1 MEFLILGPLQVHE
14 EGAELSLGG
23 PQERELLALLVV
35 GANRAVSVDRLI
47 DELWPDEP
55 PKTARNIVQRYVS
68 NLRRELGE
76 AGALR
81 LNTEHN
87 GYSLRLEDGDSVDA
101 FQFEELVERGEK
113 LATEDPEEA
122 ASQLSQAL
130 ELWRG
135 PPLGGVEAGA
145 TMSAEAT
152 RLDELRL
159 HATEARIEAELALGR
174 HRGLVAE
181 LEGLVQRHP
190 LRERLR
196 AQLMMALY
204 RSGRQAD
211 ALRAYAEAKQ
221 QLGEELGLE
230 PSPELASL
238 EERILLQDPTLDLAA
253 VAPPTPDLPAGAVTF
268 LFAADDERVPDP
280 IRHSV
285 ESNHGFVFRD
295 ADIQVGAAFVSAPA
309 ALSAALSAGIT
320 AARNHPEGGLHIA
333 LHTGTAFPQDGDY
346 AGPAVERT
354 VSLLEVAHPGQVLM
368 SSTTA
373 DLSRDTLGGGV
384 GLADIGSY
392 LIGSAGRAENVYQ
405 LLHEDLPTEFPS
417 LAATRETATN
427 LPAAI
432 SSFVGRAAELDEV
445 EALLEDS
452 RLVTLVGA
460 GGAGKTRLALETAG
474 RVIDGYPDGVWLVEL
489 ATITLPDLFAA
500 TVARALGIRSQPA
513 VPTIDTVLGHLR
525 HRRLLL
531 MLDNCE
537 HLVEAASSFSARALR
552 ECPELTIL
560 ATSRERLAV
569 DGETMWTI
577 PPLTMPDTSMS
588 PESLMETDAI
598 RLLADRGAQ
607 ARPGFHLDAAST
619 VAAVDICRRLDGL
632 PLAIELAAA
641 RLRVLSVE
649 ELARLLDDRFELLTG
664 GARSADP
671 RHQTLRA
678 AVDWSYELLSDGER
692 CLFRGLSVF
701 VGGLE
706 VAGAAAVA
714 APESSITEV
723 IETLQRLADKSLL
736 VAEPAGEGD
745 SRFRL
750 LETLRRYG
758 YERLVDEG
766 EENRVLH
773 RHAAYFL
780 DLAET
785 ARDRVRGP
793 DQQLWFRRLEAEHD
807 NMSKALEWTL
817 DRGDV
822 ETATRIVVA
831 LRESWHVHGHWRE
844 GRHWLDRC
852 LEDPSGLS
860 PVLQAEAHHAAGVFA
875 ALRRDYDRAMPHLE
889 AALAIYLDV
898 DDTAGI
904 ADLSFDI
911 AQAVARHGDYAR
923 AASMLEESCALYT
936 EVGDRRGVAECN
948 CVLAQLAVRRGDY
961 DVATELASEARAI
974 AEQIG
979 DHYGVSWGVLVLA
992 ERSLAHNELDAAET
1006 LFAQT
1011 LVMAEE
1017 IGNAQ
1022 FVANGLQGLGQ
1033 VEVARGHCERGSELL
1048 GKSLRINWDIGDTL
1062 FVAGGLSS
1070 MAELAM
1076 ACGDH
1081 ERAARLWGA
1090 EEALRATIAT
1100 PPPPPRQ
1107 GTPRFDRVNA
1117 ELRTRA
1123 VAHLGD
1129 EAFAAAV
1136 AEGAS
1141 MDASEAVSFAVDFP
1155 SLQGVSRSAFFES

>member
-1 MEFLILGPLQVHE
+1 MEFLILGPLQVRE

-35 GANRAVSVDRLI
+35 GANHTVSVDRLI

-76 AGALR
+76 AGASR
-81 LNTEHN
+81 LITEHS
-87 GYSLRLEDGDSVDA
+87 GYSLRLEDGDWVDA
-101 FQFEELVERGEK
+101 LRFVELVERGEK
-113 LATEDPEEA
+113 LATENPPVAVSHLDEA
-122 ASQLSQAL
+122 LA
-130 ELWRG
+130 LWRG
-135 PPLGGVEAGA
+135 PLLGSGEAGT

-159 HATEARIEAELALGR
+159 QATEARVEAELALGR

-181 LEGLVQRHP
+181 LEGLVQRYP

-196 AQLMMALY
+196 SQLMMALY

-211 ALRAYAEAKQ
+211 ALRVYTEAKQ
-221 QLGEELGLE
+221 LLGEELGLE
-230 PSPELASL
+230 PSPDLASL
-238 EERILLQDPTLDLAA
+238 EGQILLRDPALDLEA
-253 VAPPTPDLPAGAVTF
+253 VAPPSPDLPTGAVTF
-268 LFAADDERVPDP
+268 LFAANDEGVFDA

-285 ESNHGFVFRD
+285 QRNHGFMFRD
-295 ADIQVGAAFVSAPA
+295 AGVQEGAAFVSAPQ
-309 ALSAALSAGIT
+309 ALSAALSAGLAMGGDDST
-320 AARNHPEGGLHIA
+320 GGLRMA

-346 AGPAVERT
+346 ADPAVERT
-354 VSLLEVAHPGQVLM
+354 VSLLEAAHPGQILV

-373 DLSRDTLGGGV
+373 DLSRDTLGGAV
-384 GLADIGSY
+384 GLADVGSY
-392 LIGSAGRAENVYQ
+392 LIGSSGRPENVYQ
-405 LLHEDLPTEFPS
+405 LYHEDLPTEFPP
-417 LAATRETATN
+417 LAAPRQASTN

-500 TVARALGIRSQPA
+500 TVARALGIRPQAA

-537 HLVEAASSFSARALR
+537 HLVEAAASFSARALR
-552 ECPELTIL
+552 ECPGLTIL

-569 DGETMWTI
+569 DGETVWTI
-577 PPLTMPDTSMS
+577 PPMTMPDPTMG
-588 PESLMETDAI
+588 PESLLEADAI

-607 ARPGFHLDAAST
+607 ARSGFQLDATNTTAAT
-619 VAAVDICRRLDGL
+619 VICRRLDGL

-649 ELARLLDDRFELLTG
+649 ELAGLLDDRFDVLTAG
-664 GARSADP
+664 TRSADP

-678 AVDWSYELLSDGER
+678 AVDWSYRLLSDEER
-692 CLFRGLSVF
+692 ATFRGLTVF
-701 VGGLE
+701 AGGLGVE
-706 VAGAAAVA
+706 AAAAVV
-714 APESSITEV
+714 APKKDNAEV
-723 IETLQRLADKSLL
+723 IETLQRLVDKSLL
-736 VAEPAGEGD
+736 VAEPGGD
-745 SRFRL
+745 NASRFRL

-766 EENRVLH
+766 EEDRVLH
-773 RHAAYFL
+773 RHAGYFL

-793 DQQLWFRRLEAEHD
+793 DQRLWFQRLEVEHN
-807 NMSKALEWTL
+807 NMRKALEWTL
-817 DRGDV
+817 DSGDV

-852 LEDPSGLS
+852 LEGSSELS
-860 PVLQAEAHHAAGVFA
+860 PMLQAEAHHAAGVFA
-875 ALRRDYDRAMPHLE
+875 ALRRDYDQAMPHLE

-904 ADLSFDI
+904 ADVSFDL
-911 AQAVARHGDYAR
+911 AQAVARHGDYPR
-923 AASMLEESCALYT
+923 ASSMLEESCGLYK

-948 CVLAQLAVRRGDY
+948 CVLAQLAVRRGDH
-961 DVATELASEARAI
+961 DSATELASEARAI
-974 AEQIG
+974 AEEIG

-992 ERSLAHNELDAAET
+992 ERSLAHNDLDAAET

-1033 VEVARGHCERGSELL
+1033 VEVARGHCERASELL
-1048 GKSLRINWDIGDTL
+1048 GKSLRINWDVGDTL

-1076 ACGDH
+1076 ACGDD
-1081 ERAARLWGA
+1081 EQAARLWGA

-1107 GTPRFDRVNA
+1107 GAPHFERVA
-1117 ELRTRA
+1117 SELRSQAADR
-1123 VAHLGD
+1123 LGED
-1129 EAFAAAV
+1129 AFAAAV
-1136 AEGAS
+1136 AEGAT
-1141 MDASEAVSFAVDFP
+1141 MDASSAVALALGVEA
-1155 SLQGVSRSAFFES
+1155 